1 MIPAARTPVRPRCR
15 GRAGPWRALLVALA
29 SIVPAAIAAHPLAA
43 GADAAVPL
51 RAVDSLLAAETRA
64 GFSGV
69 VLIGRGGQVRYERAV
84 GTAAGAGT
92 DGAPPAL
99 WLASCSKQVT
109 ATAIL
114 RLQESGRL
122 RVGDSLGRFFPRVPA
137 DKRAITVHQLLT
149 HTSGLPSAYRA
160 DGIQERE
167 RAVDAILALRLDA
180 APGAKHAYSN
190 DGYVLLAAIAEVAA
204 GVPYDRFV
212 HDSLFARAA
221 LSHTGLW
228 GHEDPGTPIA
238 PVADA
243 KRTRSMRPTIYRDG
257 RSVANW
263 GYRGPTGMFA
273 TARDVHDWIEALRA
287 GRLVG
292 AASLRALVGRHVL
305 VRGDSAGQS
314 YAGYGWGVRVEDGR
328 DVSYGH
334 TGGED
339 WLGHTSV
346 VRFTPSGDVVVVLA
360 NSGEV
365 DGVSWATR
373 VNRGLRRVLDGR

>member
-1 MIPAARTPVRPRCR
+1 MSPPPVRPRCR
-15 GRAGPWRALLVALA
+15 GRAGQWGARAGLLAWIVLSGPTACA
-29 SIVPAAIAAHPLAA
+29 VPARAD
-43 GADAAVPL
+43 DAAFARL
-51 RAVDSLLAAETRA
+51 DSLLAAEARA
-64 GFSGV
+64 GFSGW
-69 VLIGRGGQVRYERAV
+69 VLIGRGDDIRYQRAYGTALRV
-84 GTAAGAGT
+84 GTH
-92 DGAPPAL
+92 DGLPAF
-99 WLASCSKQVT
+99 WLASCSKQIT

-122 RVGDSLGRFFPRVPA
+122 RVSDSLGRFFSGVPP

-160 DGIQERE
+160 DGILERDQ
-167 RAVDAILALRLDA
+167 AVAAILGLRLDS

-190 DGYVLLAAIAEVAA
+190 DGYVLLAAIAEIAA
-204 GVPYDRFV
+204 GVPYDAFV
-212 HDSLFARAA
+212 RDSLFARAG
-221 LSHTGLW
+221 LSHAGLW
-228 GHEDPGTPIA
+228 GHELPGTLIA
-238 PVADA
+238 PVADP
-243 KRTRSMRPTIYRDG
+243 KRTRSMRPTIYREG

-263 GYRGPTGMFA
+263 GYRGPTGVFA
-273 TARDVHDWIEALRA
+273 TAHDVHAWIGALRS
-287 GRLVG
+287 GRIMG
-292 AASLRALVGRHVL
+292 ATSLRALVGRHVL
-305 VRGDSAGQS
+305 VRGDSTGQS
-314 YAGYGWGVRVEDGR
+314 YAAYGWGVRVEDGR

-346 VRFTPSGDVVVVLA
+346 VRFTPAGDVVVVLA